1 MDPNGATLPR
11 FAPGH
16 SGVRGRSGARAGGA
30 GPWVIGAVG
39 FVLLAAAL
47 VARCVRRVVVSGD
60 SMSPTLLDGDRL
72 VVLAR
77 PWGIAVRAA
86 VGDVVAVPDPRRPD
100 RVLVKRVTSVNRP
113 DGTIEVH
120 GDSPDA
126 STDSRQFGAVPLA
139 SVVGRVVHRYG
150 PPGRSGPVGRPTE
163 YDRA

>member
-1 MDPNGATLPR
+1 M
-11 FAPGH
+11 
-16 SGVRGRSGARAGGA
+16 
-30 GPWVIGAVG
+30 IGAAG
-39 FVLLAAAL
+39 IVLLAAAL
-47 VARCVRRVVVSGD
+47 VARCVRRVVVEGD
-60 SMSPTLLDGDRL
+60 SMTPTLLDGDRL

-77 PWGIAVRAA
+77 PWGIPARAA
-86 VGDVVAVPDPRRPD
+86 VGDIVAVPDPRRPD
-100 RVLVKRVTSVNRP
+100 RVLVKRVASVDWP
-113 DGTIEVH
+113 DGTLVVL